1 MQKILLIEDDKVI
14 SQLVAKNLRNWS
26 YEVEEVADFQD
37 ILSQIDRFQPHL
49 ILLDIGLPFFN
60 GYYWCQEI
68 RKTSRIPIMFL
79 SSHDQPM
86 DIVMAI
92 NMGGDDFVTKPFDM
106 TVLLAKIQGLIRR
119 SYDFLGDQSLLWF
132 GPVCLDLKTMQVAY
146 GAGKEELTKNEFQI
160 LRVLFEQAP
169 QIVGRDQLMR
179 QLWNSDIFVDDN
191 TLSVNIARLR
201 KKLVD
206 LGLADLIVTKKG
218 LGYGLVEVVDEA

>member
-1 MQKILLIEDDKVI
+1 MYKILLIEDDQVI
-14 SQLVAKNLRNWS
+14 RSLLAKNLQNWG
-26 YEVEEVADFQD
+26 YQVEVVEDFQMVLD
-37 ILSQIDRFQPHL
+37 HMRTFQPHL
-49 ILLDIGLPFFN
+49 LVLDIGLPYFN

-68 RKTSRIPIMFL
+68 RKFSQLPILFL

-132 GPVCLDLKTMQVAY
+132 GPVCLDLKTMQVVY
-146 GAGKEELTKNEFQI
+146 GADKEELTKNEFQI

-191 TLSVNIARLR
+191 TLSVNVARLR
-201 KKLVD
+201 KKLAD

-218 LGYGLVEVVDEA
+218 LGYGLMEVTDEA